1 MDPDNNAWSLLF
13 YFVAVL
19 IVAAG
24 MIGLP
29 YVLGERHWQ
38 RSARRGQRGT
48 NEPYESGIIPTG
60 TARLRLPIQYYF
72 AAMFFVVFDLEAV
85 FIYAWAIAVPE
96 TGWLGFGEM
105 ALFIAILLVALAYL
119 WRVGALNW
127 SAHYRGAEGPSQ
139 ESSKEKRDA
148 MVA

>member
-19 IVAAG
+19 VVIAG
-24 MIGLP
+24 MLGLP
-29 YVLGERHWQ
+29 YMLGERHW
-38 RSARRGQRGT
+38 RNPARQWQGGT
-48 NEPYESGIIPTG
+48 CAPYESGIIPTD
-60 TARLRLPIQYYF
+60 TARLRMPIQYYL
-72 AAMFFVVFDLEAV
+72 AAMFFVIFDLEAV

-96 TGWLGFGEM
+96 TGWLGFCEM
-105 ALFIAILLVALAYL
+105 AVFITILLVALAYL

-127 SAHYRGAEGPSQ
+127 GTHYRRTDEPA
-139 ESSKEKRDA
+139 KEKRDA